1 MNDQGALL
9 ETASKLS
16 PVPAAVAE
24 EREVVHVLARRHR
37 GDALEREVHRRD
49 LLKHLRLRGEGRGVW
64 SVTELGAL
72 HRIKEKGEE
81 PVSTGE
87 NRQYVCLLLQT
98 AGSSLSGTPESCPT
112 ARRRLS
118 RECAFALPSSL
129 QLEARSNR
137 TRPTTSFFLRQL
149 PRTLVQ
155 AACNVFWIPCL
166 VRVLGSLQVPSIQWV
181 RHYAASPLPSPIRIR
196 IRAEASDIPLV
207 TPAQATP
214 QNAVWCC
221 SSSPCEAVHGPY
233 PSPITPSRPGPRTNP

>member
-1 MNDQGALL
+1 MYVFSSSSWQQ
-9 ETASKLS
+9 SVRHPRKLPNS
-16 PVPAAVAE
+16 TQ
-24 EREVVHVLARRHR
+24 EVESR
-37 GDALEREVHRRD
+37 
-49 LLKHLRLRGEGRGVW
+49 
-64 SVTELGAL
+64 
-72 HRIKEKGEE
+72 
-81 PVSTGE
+81 
-87 NRQYVCLLLQT
+87 VC
-98 AGSSLSGTPESCPT
+98 
-112 ARRRLS
+112 
-118 RECAFALPSSL
+118 ECAFALPSSL